1 MILGITGGIGSGKST
16 VSLIFDLFGVRVY
29 NSDRRAKELMATDR
43 ELVNSIRSEFGAEA
57 YNQGVL
63 NTDFL
68 ADVVFNSPQALKT
81 LNSLVHPVVSRDF
94 NEWCLA
100 KKGNTLAKEAAIL
113 VESGAYRQCDAVV
126 VVDAPE
132 DVRVRRVME
141 RDGVPE
147 HAIKSRMKNQ
157 MNPSELR
164 KYADFMINNSG
175 DELLIPQVKSILDKV
190 TNV

>member
-94 NEWCLA
+94 NEWCLTN
-100 KKGNTLAKEAAIL
+100 KGNTMAKEAAIL

-141 RDGVPE
+141 RDGVSE

-157 MNPSELR
+157 MNPAELL

>member
-43 ELVNSIRSEFGAEA
+43 ELVNGIRSEFGAEA
-57 YNQGVL
+57 YNLGVL

>member
-29 NSDRRAKELMATDR
+29 NSDRRAKDLMVTDR

-94 NEWCLA
+94 NEWCLT
-100 KKGNTLAKEAAIL
+100 KKGKTLAKEAAIL

-141 RDGVPE
+141 RDGVSE

-157 MNPSELR
+157 MNPAELL

>member
-29 NSDRRAKELMATDR
+29 NSDRRAKDLMVTDR

-63 NTDFL
+63 NTEFL

-94 NEWCLA
+94 NEWCLTN
-100 KKGNTLAKEAAIL
+100 KGNTLAKEAAIL

-141 RDGVPE
+141 RDGVSE

-157 MNPSELR
+157 MNPAELL
-164 KYADFMINNSG
+164 KYADFIINNSG

>member
-100 KKGNTLAKEAAIL
+100 NKGNTLAKEAAIL

-157 MNPSELR
+157 MNPAELR